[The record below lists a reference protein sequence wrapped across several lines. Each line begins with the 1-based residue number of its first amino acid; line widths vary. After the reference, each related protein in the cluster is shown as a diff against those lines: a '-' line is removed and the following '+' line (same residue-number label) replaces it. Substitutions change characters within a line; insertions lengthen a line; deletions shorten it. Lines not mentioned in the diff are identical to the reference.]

1 VDVGGPDEEV
11 VQACAAWLPRA
22 TEQPQSER
30 ALGGAQH
37 AVISRDRRPRI
48 ESDSVPQ
55 VGEWTLRQRFDTG
68 AGAIAWDSFGQG
80 PPVVL
85 VHGTPWS
92 SWTWRR
98 LAPELAE
105 RFTVYVF
112 DLLGFGASDKRD
124 GQDVSLAA
132 HGQRLALLLDFWA
145 LERPAL
151 VAHDIGGAA
160 ALRAH
165 LLHHRPVASLA
176 LVDVVALAP
185 WGTPFYRLV
194 HEHQQVFEQLPAAIH
209 EGLLRAYVAT
219 AQPTP
224 LDRDLESALIAPWLG
239 AAEQSAFYRQIAQG
253 DQRDTD
259 EIEPLY
265 GEITAPTLVVWGE
278 ADPWLPVAQGR
289 ELARR
294 IPRARLEVLREAGHL
309 VAEDAPAALARLVG
323 EHLRTHAG

>member
-1 VDVGGPDEEV
+1 MGD
-11 VQACAAWLPRA
+11 W
-22 TEQPQSER
+22 
-30 ALGGAQH
+30 AL
-37 AVISRDRRPRI
+37 RR
-48 ESDSVPQ
+48 
-55 VGEWTLRQRFDTG
+55 RFDTG
-68 AGAIAWDSFGQG
+68 AGAIAWDSFGHG

-98 LAPELAE
+98 LAPDLAA

-112 DLLGFGASDKRD
+112 DLLGFGASDKGA

-132 HGQRLALLLDFWA
+132 HGRRLAALLDFWD
-145 LERPAL
+145 LERPAI

-165 LLHHRPVASLA
+165 LLHDRRVASLA

-185 WGTPFYRLV
+185 WGSVFYRLV
-194 HEHQQVFEQLPAAIH
+194 GEHREVFEQLPAPIH
-209 EGLLRAYVAT
+209 EGVLRAYVAT
-219 AQPTP
+219 AQPRP
-224 LDRDLESALIAPWLG
+224 LDPDLESALIAPWLG
-239 AAEQSAFYRQIAQG
+239 PAGQSAFYRQIAQG

-265 GEITAPTLVVWGE
+265 GQIAAPTLVVWGE
-278 ADPWLPVAQGR
+278 ADPWLPVEQGR

-294 IPRARLEVLREAGHL
+294 IPDARLEVLPEAGHL
-309 VAEDAPAALARLVG
+309 VQEDAPDELARLLG
-323 EHLRTHAG
+323 EHLRQAPH